1 MLSGVWGTTWRLVR
15 EQVIY
20 AQARQQADKWLPLV
34 QAGRLQEAHQ
44 LHLAHEN
51 RQALAA
57 DLKEFYKDNREARF
71 DLESFFGGDPLRQ
84 IVEAG
89 ERGSLRFLQRENLLN
104 ESYAGQE
111 TDIVT
116 LRYALDS
123 PEKDP
128 SKTLVF
134 LLTIARKAARGGT
147 EAHWELRGVQLPK

>member
-1 MLSGVWGTTWRLVR
+1 MAGVGPDRTLAGSPSTALS
-15 EQVIY
+15 Q
-20 AQARQQADKWLPLV
+20 
-34 QAGRLQEAHQ
+34 
-44 LHLAHEN
+44 EN

-57 DLKEFYKDNREARF
+57 DLKEFYKDNRESRF
-71 DLESFFGGDPLRQ
+71 DLESFFGGEPLRQ

-89 ERGSLRFLQRENLLN
+89 QRGSLRFLQRENLLN

-116 LRYALDS
+116 LRYAWIL
-123 PEKDP
+123 PKKTH

-134 LLTIARKAARGGT
+134 PADHCRKADRGGT